1 MHTYLPTYLPIYLP
15 PTYLPT
21 YVRTAYDHFYH
32 SFPHDIL
39 PVSVKSP
46 VPRLHLG
53 QVALSEETGRQEEPM
68 SGEMGTSMAGA
79 SWFGFHSHG
88 GTPNT

>member
-1 MHTYLPTYLPIYLP
+1 MHMLI
-15 PTYLPT
+15 
-21 YVRTAYDHFYH
+21 FYH

-68 SGEMGTSMAGA
+68 SGEMGTSMAAGA
-79 SWFGFHSHG
+79 PWFGFHSHG
-88 GTPNT
+88 GTPIAGWLTMENPGNMDDLGVHPF